1 MTKYTT
7 PTHTHTQ
14 NAPHQHTLT
23 HTQNTQLQHTHI
35 GAHWRTHALSCAHAR
50 NTERNLQ
57 VSEVS
62 EHSQTEILETKI
74 SGKTSDDVWCL
85 IRFGHVFWP
94 EPPKQTDWGS
104 ASKHRV
110 HRLHTRLAA
119 DLLVLDY
126 RAGHGARRFSAL
138 APVRYW
144 YFTSAYGRLQV
155 PPRHEWTSGAH
166 TCVCV
171 VCSVCLLHVYGW
183 GSVGSHHHICVWRK
197 QGWRLRHTWIL
208 YTSSLYKDSHT
219 HIPITRQKFNIH
231 RCGDKGRL
239 PSSHTC
245 FNQLDLPE
253 YTTEEQLRKNLLSAV
268 REGFEGFGFS

>member
-1 MTKYTT
+1 VHVCVCMIADRCIQRGLPPADAARSHRYLHLQWARVAHVWSTHHWCKSQLKQLQNTQHQH
-7 PTHTHTQ
+7 THTHT
-14 NAPHQHTLT
+14 HKMHHTNT

-50 NTERNLQ
+50 NTERNL
-57 VSEVS
+57 EVS
-62 EHSQTEILETKI
+62 EETQAEILETKI
-74 SGKTSDDVWCL
+74 SGKTWDDVWCL
-85 IRFGHVFWP
+85 IRFCLMFWP
-94 EPPKQTDWGS
+94 EPLKQTDWGS

-208 YTSSLYKDSHT
+208 YTS
-219 HIPITRQKFNIH
+219 
-231 RCGDKGRL
+231 RL
-239 PSSHTC
+239 
-245 FNQLDLPE
+245 
-253 YTTEEQLRKNLLSAV
+253 
-268 REGFEGFGFS
+268 